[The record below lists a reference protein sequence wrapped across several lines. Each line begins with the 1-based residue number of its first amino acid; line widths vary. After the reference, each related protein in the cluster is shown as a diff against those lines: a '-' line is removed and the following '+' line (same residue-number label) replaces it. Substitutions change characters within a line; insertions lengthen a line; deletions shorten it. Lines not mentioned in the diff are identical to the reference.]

1 MTEREFWL
9 YTGLL
14 GVSGLLLAALAAI
27 GFGQRAVT
35 RIAEGLFGL
44 GFLGYAAF
52 LYWVRPETVYV
63 VYYVFALPVLLLVH
77 ALRAR
82 RWAKARRLAA
92 DYTPEPYD
100 PRAAARQG
108 ERVPYPPPP
117 GPLTATGDEPAGTP
131 MYPAGLPG
139 GDTPGPSAP
148 GGGPAPSGLPA
159 VVPQTSPAPAARPAR
174 PSGLPARTPAAD
186 AASPAAAAPPDAAAP
201 TTAPPPGPFPPS
213 VTPPPRWPA
222 SPAAPPPAEP
232 VYRARHSAAADDD
245 EPARHDAHD
254 RQGRTDHFT
263 QAAYRTSGGRHRS
276 PDSGDDHETGR
287 APHRYT
293 RRGPSD

>member
-52 LYWVRPETVYV
+52 LYWARPEIVYV

-82 RWAKARRLAA
+82 RRARARRLAA

-100 PRAAARQG
+100 PRAAARPA

-117 GPLTATGDEPAGTP
+117 GPLTAAGDEPTGTP

-139 GDTPGPSAP
+139 GDTRESSAP
-148 GGGPAPSGLPA
+148 GGPAPSGLPA
-159 VVPQTSPAPAARPAR
+159 VVPQTSPAPPAARPAR
-174 PSGLPARTPAAD
+174 PSGLPARTPAAET
-186 AASPAAAAPPDAAAP
+186 ASPAAASPPDPAPPAI
-201 TTAPPPGPFPPS
+201 APPPGS
-213 VTPPPRWPA
+213 L
-222 SPAAPPPAEP
+222 PPPA
-232 VYRARHSAAADDD
+232 
-245 EPARHDAHD
+245 
-254 RQGRTDHFT
+254 
-263 QAAYRTSGGRHRS
+263 GGVV
-276 PDSGDDHETGR
+276 
-287 APHRYT
+287 AP
-293 RRGPSD
+293 PL